1 MYLAEQEGDEYMS
14 EGEDGRLCIKWRRK
28 LSRKPT
34 GEEREIVEKTK
45 ETEIEV
51 EEKMETENS

>member
-1 MYLAEQEGDEYMS
+1 MS

-45 ETEIEV
+45 EMEIDV